1 MLYVESKKKKIE
13 NVQKKYPYS
22 VIIDVTSK
30 GEMPFVKFS
39 PFYPV
44 GGIPVPFYEGEH
56 SESVEGIWQALKVFS
71 EDDID
76 LSKLKVKSMSGI
88 KRSVKVN
95 GKVLGHRKGN
105 NGELLNY
112 IEARKLIYLPTYFWV
127 LDNKLNELIDKVV
140 SIAQVKN
147 IVFLDYTTN
156 TDIENTSKP
165 LSHAGLL
172 VKYLSEN
179 HKELL
184 HVQIEDKNQKQLK
197 LNL

>member
-13 NVQKKYPYS
+13 NIQKKYPYS

-44 GGIPVPFYEGEH
+44 GGIPVPFYEGEY

-71 EDDID
+71 KNDID
-76 LSKLKVKSMSGI
+76 FSKLKVKSMSGI
-88 KRSVKVN
+88 KRSVRVN
-95 GKVLGHRKGN
+95 GKVIGHRKGR

-112 IEARKLIYLPTYFWV
+112 IDARKLIYLPTYFWV
-127 LDNKLNELIDKVV
+127 LNNKLNELIDKVV
-140 SIAQVKN
+140 SIAQEKN

-172 VKYLSEN
+172 VRYLSER

-184 HVQIEDKNQKQLK
+184 QVQIEDKNQKQLK